1 MSASVVMRTKATAEA
16 TEAILTKLLLET
28 RYPSGR
34 ASISCFM
41 QVHSYKLAMASAH
54 TYNALRILRRVLA
67 GCVIHGFRH
76 SNFFSLPTVAPF
88 LSALVKALERLHVVL
103 SANSSTCGLKYR

>member
-16 TEAILTKLLLET
+16 TEAILTKVLLET

-34 ASISCFM
+34 ASVSCFM
-41 QVHSYKLAMASAH
+41 QVHLYKLATASAH
-54 TYNALRILRRVLA
+54 TCDAARILRRA
-67 GCVIHGFRH
+67 PTGCVIHGFRH

-88 LSALVKALERLHVVL
+88 YLHCHCE
-103 SANSSTCGLKYR
+103 SNEGFR